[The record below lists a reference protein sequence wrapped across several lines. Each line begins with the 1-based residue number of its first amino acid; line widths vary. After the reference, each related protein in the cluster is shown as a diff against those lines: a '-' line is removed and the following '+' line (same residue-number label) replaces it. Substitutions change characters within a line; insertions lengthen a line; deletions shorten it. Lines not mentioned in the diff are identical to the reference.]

1 MIEVHNDLVN
11 ADQSDKEL
19 VTSLKTRL
27 RTLASS
33 LSVSHQNEVEGIIQG
48 EVEKIDR
55 RFEDVRRNLR
65 KRWGNPTLRKEWV
78 DLIKD
83 MQQKGEKGEAEA
95 AEWVLQT
102 FYEFL
107 QGKIQNPSQREPSN
121 DGYKWGMKRNTITRE
136 GIMEVFSRSK
146 VDLVEQ
152 QSGRES
158 VHDENES
165 SVLVIE
171 TVENAPLIVS
181 GSRSEIELEE
191 MNGKHVNNLSR
202 SLNIGEQQGK
212 VMHTPSHSEV
222 GLLEPLS
229 KGLSQSSRGG
239 DGSLTPNQSGI
250 WPSNRD
256 KDPQFGSMNE
266 GAVSTSASYIF
277 KSDGTMRECPGP
289 SLVVQETPKIL
300 EDQNFEVRLEWE
312 IDVVRLSSIPEV
324 GGLPLLVIVHYIIM
338 QTSLNTH
345 LKLDMNRVDNWLRD
359 IEESYLDN
367 PYHNHL
373 HAADVVCSM
382 YYWFTSKFFK
392 ENMTSKEL
400 LASLM
405 AAAAHD
411 VGHDAVNNRFHIVTR
426 SRLGTR
432 YNDRSPLENYHTCL
446 AFELLYKS
454 DNNWFHS
461 FPLADQSYLRSL
473 IIELII
479 GTDMSYHQHHQE
491 NIIDLINNVE
501 LPSSLDEPS
510 LRLRG
515 KDDGKAE
522 SKEGSRVKREPCE
535 KVMILKA
542 GLHIADI
549 SNPAKPNPICV
560 YWAKRVVQEFF
571 EQGDKEQA
579 RGLPISPLCDRNNS
593 SMKEGQKGFI
603 KFVVRPILEPWTKLM
618 PEAQVAMDFLES
630 NLSFWDQQ
638 RKNGIFQRE
647 SVKQVGQTGL
657 RSRLSVRET

>member
-19 VTSLKTRL
+19 VTSLQTRL
-27 RTLASS
+27 RTFASS
-33 LSVSHQNEVEGIIQG
+33 LSVSHQNEVEGIIRG

-55 RFEDVRRNLR
+55 RLQDVRLSLR
-65 KRWGNPTLRKEWV
+65 KRLGNPTLRKEWV

-107 QGKIQNPSQREPSN
+107 QGKIQKPSQRDPGN

-136 GIMEVFSRSK
+136 GIMDVFSRSK
-146 VDLVEQ
+146 VAPLEQ
-152 QSGRES
+152 PSGRES
-158 VHDENES
+158 AQDENES

-171 TVENAPLIVS
+171 NVPLIVG

-191 MNGKHVNNLSR
+191 VPGKHVINLSR
-202 SLNIGEQQGK
+202 SLNIGEQGK
-212 VMHTPSHSEV
+212 VLNTPSHSEV
-222 GLLEPLS
+222 DPLS
-229 KGLSQSSRGG
+229 KGLSQGSRGG
-239 DGSLTPNQSGI
+239 DDSPQHSGV
-250 WPSNRD
+250 WPSGSHRD

-266 GAVSTSASYIF
+266 GVMSTSASYIF

-289 SLVVQETPKIL
+289 SVIVQETPKIL
-300 EDQNFEVRLEWE
+300 EDRNFEVRLEWE

-324 GGLPLLVIVHYIIM
+324 GGLPLLVIVHHIIM

-479 GTDMSYHQHHQE
+479 GTDMSYHQYHQD

-593 SMKEGQKGFI
+593 SMEEGQKGFI
-603 KFVVRPILEPWTKLM
+603 KFVVRPILEPWTKLI
-618 PEAQVAMDFLES
+618 PEAQIAMTFLES

-638 RKNGIFQRE
+638 RKNGFFRRE
-647 SVKQVGQTGL
+647 SVKQVGQAGL